1 MKNGLHFGLSGRYK
15 IAIVDSRSKRVL
27 WEQAEWQ
34 NNLILNDGFER
45 IATNVVC
52 DNFLYAYAGTGS
64 RTNNV
69 SSGVDTAACDVAG
82 NVTLPGGSTFVFD
95 NTVPGDLQNIIKWD
109 NTGFE
114 GRITS
119 ISTNRACVVTPTPS
133 VPQSG
138 TFVFYRTNQTGLQT
152 EVKRT
157 STYLA
162 VAPACS
168 SFVAGNIVTHQR
180 TWDFSAE
187 AGTVVYQ
194 EFGVGWSTTPN
205 TPNTTF
211 ARFLLHSPITVNV
224 TQQLRV
230 LYQTR
235 EVFGPTTPF
244 VKTAVISGWPLA
256 PATNTQGQEQFQ
268 RIGMS
273 AVNSDGSTGTF
284 DAGANANEP
293 SHTANVQVF
302 LATNSSAL
310 TAFGALPVD
319 RSSGAAV
326 KDVTTSAYVPFS
338 GSMIKQVTYQTAE
351 ALSSSW
357 RAMGVGTSVAANP
370 SRDAGLCFLFDQAQT
385 KNSGKTLNLQF
396 FYNWSRVLG
405 S

>member
-1 MKNGLHFGLSGRYK
+1 MNNHLHFGLSGRYK
-15 IAIVDSRSKRVL
+15 IAIVDSRSRRVL
-27 WEQAEWQ
+27 WEQPEWQ
-34 NNLILNDGFER
+34 SNLILNDGFER
-45 IATNVVC
+45 IATNPVC
-52 DNFLYAYAGTGS
+52 DNFLFAYAGTGS

-69 SSGVDTAACDVAG
+69 ASGADTATCDVSG
-82 NVTLPGGSTFVFD
+82 NVVLPGGSTFVFD

-133 VPQSG
+133 VPQTG

-152 EVKRT
+152 EVVRT
-157 STYLA
+157 ANYLT

-168 SFVAGNIVTHQR
+168 SFIVGNVVTHQR
-180 TWDFSAE
+180 TWDFPAE

-205 TPNTTF
+205 AANTTF

-230 LYQTR
+230 LYQVR
-235 EVFGPTTPF
+235 EVFNPTSPF
-244 VKTAVISGWPLA
+244 VKTAVISGWPVS

-268 RIGMS
+268 RVGMS
-273 AVNSDGSTGTF
+273 AVISSGATSVF
-284 DAGANANEP
+284 DAAALANEP
-293 SHTANVQVF
+293 SATTSIQVF

-310 TAFGALPVD
+310 TAFGAVPPD

-326 KDVTTSAYVPFS
+326 KDVQSPAYVPFS
-338 GSMIKQVTYQTAE
+338 GSKIKQVTYQTAE
-351 ALSSSW
+351 ALSSTW
-357 RAMGVGTSVAANP
+357 RAMGVGSAASANP
-370 SRDAGLCFLFDQAQT
+370 SRDCGLCFLFDQAQN